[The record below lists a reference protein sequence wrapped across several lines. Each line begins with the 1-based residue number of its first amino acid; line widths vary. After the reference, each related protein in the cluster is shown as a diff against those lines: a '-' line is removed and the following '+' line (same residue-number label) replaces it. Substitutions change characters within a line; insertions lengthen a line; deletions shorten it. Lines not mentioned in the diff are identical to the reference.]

1 MPKSSEPPLTLKPT
15 ALASLLAGK
24 VTLPKSTLFES
35 SFSEAPLPMKRVA
48 PVMFTAKSEPR
59 SRATVPSTEGSSIPE
74 TVVRLRVTL
83 ALPNTTS
90 AMLRPTLPP
99 IRNVGSVAFN
109 TTPAEATAAWVQSST
124 PPCATEVLFNWKTRL
139 VLMSFTASTPCI

>member
-24 VTLPKSTLFES
+24 VTFPKLTLLES
-35 SFSEAPLPMKRVA
+35 SFNEAPLPMKRVA
-48 PVMFTAKSEPR
+48 PVMFTARSEPR
-59 SRATVPSTEGSSIPE
+59 NRATVPSTDGSSTPE
-74 TVVRLRVTL
+74 IVVRLRVML

-99 IRNVGSVAFN
+99 IRKVGSVAFK
-109 TTPAEATAAWVQSST
+109 TTPAEATAGWVQSRT
-124 PPCATEVLFNWKTRL
+124 PP
-139 VLMSFTASTPCI
+139 

>member
-24 VTLPKSTLFES
+24 VTFPKLTLFES
-35 SFSEAPLPMKRVA
+35 SFNEAPLPMKRVA
-48 PVMFTAKSEPR
+48 PVMFTARSEPR
-59 SRATVPSTEGSSIPE
+59 NRATVPSTDGSSTPE
-74 TVVRLRVTL
+74 IVVRLRVML

-99 IRNVGSVAFN
+99 IRKVGSVAFK
-109 TTPAEATAAWVQSST
+109 TTPAEATAGWVQSRT
-124 PPCATEVLFNWKTRL
+124 PP
-139 VLMSFTASTPCI
+139 